1 MGSSIPESTE
11 QRGIVS
17 TQRGRRGSV
26 EVSGIDRIAI
36 IGAGAWGTTL
46 ALVAHRAGRQVTL
59 VAHRPELASHLAIHR
74 AHPVSLPGIT
84 MPDAVD
90 VTIDL
95 RSAVRSA
102 DAVIVAVPAQALRQA
117 LAPHVTELADK
128 MLISA
133 AKGLELGT
141 LWRPTQVL
149 GELLGDGSRQALC
162 ALSGPN
168 LASEVAQGKPTT
180 TVIASESVTTAS
192 LVQRALTSSTFRIYV
207 TDDVVGAEMGGA
219 LKNIIAIGAGIGD
232 GMQAGD
238 NAKAAFLT
246 RGIAEIARLGVASG
260 ARALTFAG
268 LTGIGDVIAT
278 CASSLSRNHRVG
290 LALARG
296 EALPDILQSMG
307 EVAEG
312 VPTTEAAHQLGRN
325 LGVELPIIDQ
335 MYEVLFNGKPPLAA
349 IETLMEREP
358 KREDAEG
365 GRHRSSGL

>member
-1 MGSSIPESTE
+1 MRSE
-11 QRGIVS
+11 
-17 TQRGRRGSV
+17 RRGYA
-26 EVSGIDRIAI
+26 EVSRIDRIAI

-46 ALVAHRAGRQVTL
+46 ALVAARAGRQVTL
-59 VAHRPELASHLAIHR
+59 VAHRATLASHLAIHR
-74 AHPVSLPGIT
+74 VHPTSLPGIT
-84 MPDAVD
+84 LPDLVE

-95 RSAVRSA
+95 ASALRPA
-102 DAVIVAVPAQALRQA
+102 DAVIVAVPAQSLRGALT
-117 LAPHVTELADK
+117 PHAEELRDK
-128 MLISA
+128 LLISA
-133 AKGLELGT
+133 VKGLELGT
-141 LWRPTQVL
+141 LLRPTQVL
-149 GELLGDGSRQALC
+149 AELMGNGHPRALC

-180 TVIASESVTTAS
+180 TVIASESRGIAAA
-192 LVQRALTSSTFRIYV
+192 VQRALTSSTFRIYV
-207 TDDVVGAEMGGA
+207 TDDVTGAEMGGA

-246 RGIAEIARLGVASG
+246 RGIAEIARLGVACG
-260 ARALTFAG
+260 AEALTFAG

-278 CASSLSRNHRVG
+278 CASPLSRNHRVG
-290 LALARG
+290 LALAQG
-296 EALPDILQSMG
+296 KALPDILHSMG

-312 VPTTEAAHQLGRN
+312 VPTTKAAHLLGQN

-358 KREDAEG
+358 KREDADRG
-365 GRHRSSGL
+365 GRHPAGQ